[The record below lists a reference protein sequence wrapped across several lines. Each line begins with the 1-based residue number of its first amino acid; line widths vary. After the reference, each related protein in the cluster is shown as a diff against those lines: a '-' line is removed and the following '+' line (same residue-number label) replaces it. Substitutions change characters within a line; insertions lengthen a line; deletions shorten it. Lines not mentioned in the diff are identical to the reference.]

1 MKREGTVEAH
11 CKQMKCMAPRILEL
25 NGMDP
30 SGVTPYVDESIDQ
43 PDLLLQL

>member
-1 MKREGTVEAH
+1 MKN
-11 CKQMKCMAPRILEL
+11 MAPRILEL

-30 SGVTPYVDESIDQ
+30 KGVVPYVDESIDQ